1 MQDLGGLLIIW
12 GGERQLGDYMHVKAF
27 GVSVKYTEGRQ
38 VMQRAIFLV
47 LVTALMAAFTAGCT
61 STKPKGPGGEPQYAE
76 KIEMTVGA
84 DQSMVMDGKKVKITD
99 IPKQLL
105 KANTSKYLI
114 IVVDP
119 ESKLLRETLVTL
131 LDLLKKDGYYFEMG
145 EGSKYADVLTKA
157 QG

>member
-1 MQDLGGLLIIW
+1 
-12 GGERQLGDYMHVKAF
+12 MHRVI
-27 GVSVKYTEGRQ
+27 S
-38 VMQRAIFLV
+38 LV

-61 STKPKGPGGEPQYAE
+61 TTKPKAQVGEPQYAE

-84 DQSMVMDGKKVKITD
+84 DQSMVMDGKKLKVTD
-99 IPKQLL
+99 IPKQLS

-114 IVVDP
+114 IVVAP

-131 LDLLKKDGYYFEMG
+131 LDLLKKEGYGLAMG
-145 EGSKYADVLTKA
+145 EGSKYADALTKT